1 MGFRFV
7 LLLLLC
13 NIFSFLHLH
22 LGRGGGEVLKRGYP
36 SLQDINMKI
45 KGRGNKIIIII
56 KKIEVNKIQRNPD
69 LRTRANTD
77 TSLFFALGNESPFI
91 FSKFNPLNTDIPLI
105 KTLSLANQCPC

>member
-22 LGRGGGEVLKRGYP
+22 LGGEVLKRGYP

-45 KGRGNKIIIII
+45 KGRGNKRIII
-56 KKIEVNKIQRNPD
+56 KKIEANKIHQNPD

-77 TSLFFALGNESPFI
+77 ISLFFGPGNESPFI

-105 KTLSLANQCPC
+105 RTLSLANQCPC

>member
-22 LGRGGGEVLKRGYP
+22 LGGGEVLKRGYP

-45 KGRGNKIIIII
+45 KGRGNKRIIV
-56 KKIEVNKIQRNPD
+56 KKIEVNKIHQNPD

-77 TSLFFALGNESPFI
+77 TSLFFAPGNESPFI

-105 KTLSLANQCPC
+105 RTLSLANQCPC

>member
-1 MGFRFV
+1 MYYYYYYV
-7 LLLLLC
+7 
-13 NIFSFLHLH
+13 IFLVFYIYIW
-22 LGRGGGEVLKRGYP
+22 GGEVLKRGYP